1 MSRIQNSLKT
11 GWVVF
16 AAAMLMPAIA
26 VRALEIEEASVADL
40 QAAYKDHR
48 LTVRQVVE
56 AHLARIA
63 AYDKQGPIINSLVT
77 VNGKAL
83 AEADAQD
90 AWLSSHPG
98 KLNGSLFGIPVIVKD
113 NIDVAGMPMTS
124 GFQGWKNYFPPTD
137 APLAAKIKAAGGI
150 IIGKASLS
158 EFARGGGDNINS
170 VVSGFARNPYNTA
183 YATGGSSGGTAAGL
197 ASSFGVVGI
206 GTDTGGSVRM
216 PSAHNAL
223 VGLRPTVGLVS
234 RTGVV
239 PLDSNRDTA
248 GPMARSVR
256 DMAVLLDVIV
266 GPDAQDAATA
276 RSKGHIAVSYQA
288 FLKKDGLQGVRL
300 GVLRQV
306 FNSKV
311 TDPLIVAHFEKTLA
325 ELRAQGAEII
335 DPITVPELDTIPR
348 PPQTA
353 ARFKHDL
360 TQFIAKH
367 PGIPYPSVQAIADS
381 KLVHPLHQQGMEQAA
396 AALPQDQDPATLEGA
411 KNEALLREAFLKAMN
426 AANVEAL
433 VFPTWAQLPAL
444 NGDRNTQIADDPQP
458 APNAAP
464 THLGSTLTYVGSFL
478 QWPAISVPNGYL
490 GEGLPVGLQIL
501 SRPWDEAKLVQY
513 AYAYEQATRYRRPPP
528 SVPPLTATSADA
540 TPAPTLTL
548 PRSRGG
554 GNESALADRLIGT
567 WKLIAIRDREAATG
581 KETPAAKAADSG
593 QLVYAA
599 NGRLSVQIVR
609 VGRDSLPANS
619 SEGFSSYFG
628 RWELLPTEGCVV
640 HHQDGNLNAAQ
651 VGQAAKRYYSF
662 DEAGHLSLATP
673 PRKREDGAPVS
684 SVFVWEKML

>member
-1 MSRIQNSLKT
+1 MPHTQGSFGSVSDTAGKIRKSLKQL
-11 GWVVF
+11 
-16 AAAMLMPAIA
+16 AMLAA
-26 VRALEIEEASVADL
+26 VWLFAPMVAVHALEIEEASIADL

-48 LTVRQVVE
+48 LTVHQVVD

-63 AYDKQGPIINSLVT
+63 AYDKQGPLINSFVT
-77 VNGKAL
+77 VNSKAL
-83 AEADAQD
+83 EEADKQD
-90 AWLSSHPG
+90 AWIASHNG
-98 KLNGSLFGIPVIVKD
+98 KLNGALFGIPVIVKD
-113 NIDVAGMPMTS
+113 NVDVVGMPMTS

-150 IIGKASLS
+150 IIGKSSLS

-183 YATGGSSGGTAAGL
+183 YATGGSSGGTGAGL

-216 PSAHNAL
+216 PSGHNAL

-234 RTGVV
+234 RTGMV

-248 GPMARSVR
+248 GPMARSVK

-266 GPDAQDAATA
+266 GPDQEDAATA
-276 RSKGHIAVSYQA
+276 RSKGHIAESYQA
-288 FLKKDGLQGVRL
+288 FLKKDGLKGARL
-300 GVLRQV
+300 GVLRQT
-306 FNSKV
+306 FNPKV
-311 TDPLIVAHFEKTLA
+311 ADPLIIANFEKTLT
-325 ELRAQGAEII
+325 ELKAQGAEII
-335 DPITVPELDTIPR
+335 DPIVVPELDSIPR
-348 PPQTA
+348 PPQTG

-396 AALPQDQDPATLEGA
+396 AALPQDQDPATIEGA
-411 KNEALLREAFLKAMN
+411 KNEELLRQAFLKAMN
-426 AANVEAL
+426 AAKVDVL

-444 NGDRNTQIADDPQP
+444 NGDRNTQITDDPKP

-478 QWPAISVPNGYL
+478 QWPAISVPSGYL

-501 SRPWDEAKLVQY
+501 SRPWDEPKLVQY
-513 AYAYEQATRYRRPPP
+513 AYAYEQATHYRRPPP
-528 SVPPLTATSADA
+528 TVPPLAAT
-540 TPAPTLTL
+540 
-548 PRSRGG
+548 
-554 GNESALADRLIGT
+554 LADKFIGT
-567 WKLIAIRDREAATG
+567 WKLIDIRDRDAGTG
-581 KETPAAKAADSG
+581 KETPAEKGADSG
-593 QLVYAA
+593 QLVYSA

-609 VGRDSLPANS
+609 VGRASLPPNS

-628 RWELLPTEGCVV
+628 RWELLPSEGCVV
-640 HHQDGNLNAAQ
+640 HHQDGNLNTAQ
-651 VGQAAKRYYSF
+651 IGQAAKRYYSF
-662 DEAGHLSLATP
+662 NEAGHLSLATP
-673 PRKREDGAPVS
+673 PRKRDDGISVS
-684 SVFVWEKML
+684 SVFVWEKL